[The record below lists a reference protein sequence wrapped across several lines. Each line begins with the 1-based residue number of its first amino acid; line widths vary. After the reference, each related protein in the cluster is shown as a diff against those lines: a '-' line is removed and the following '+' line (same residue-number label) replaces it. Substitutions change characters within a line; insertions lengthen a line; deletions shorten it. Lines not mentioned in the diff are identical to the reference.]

1 MGNTINLKNEIH
13 YVVDFH
19 IRCRYN
25 SLLNSLG
32 SIFLD
37 EVGGNR
43 QILITDQDLGPKNME
58 EAKKVFKP
66 DSLPNDVIHIP
77 LDNQFW
83 DIVNQ
88 TLGAILVSHHVK
100 YVVDSELAFEYPEL
114 TDPDGGQNTWI
125 FTIQNW
131 LKARDI
137 KGIL

>member
-1 MGNTINLKNEIH
+1 MENTINLKNEIY
-13 YVVDFH
+13 YVVDY
-19 IRCRYN
+19 RSC
-25 SLLNSLG
+25 LNSLG

-37 EVGGNR
+37 EVGGQR
-43 QILITDQDLGPKNME
+43 QILITDQDVGPKNME
-58 EAKKVFKP
+58 EARETFYP
-66 DSLPNDVIHIP
+66 DNLPDAVIHIP

-83 DIVNQ
+83 DIVNL

-100 YVVDSELAFEYPEL
+100 YVVDSELAYEHPEL

-131 LKARDI
+131 FKARNI